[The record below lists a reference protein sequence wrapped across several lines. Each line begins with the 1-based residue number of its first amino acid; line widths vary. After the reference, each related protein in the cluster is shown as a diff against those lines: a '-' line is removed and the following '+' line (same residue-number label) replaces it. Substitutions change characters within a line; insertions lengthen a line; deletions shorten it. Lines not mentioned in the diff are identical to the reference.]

1 VEGDTAALYLGKNP
15 HARQSRY
22 REAPC
27 AVEFAEKGDGEY
39 VWRVVGGGWNG
50 DFAVANKDYE
60 RSVQAEDLNE
70 CIRKYDNWLKE
81 NHPGAYSWATRLSS
95 EPADENMVKYL
106 DRKGVPIDSEELTKE
121 TARLLID
128 REKIKLKREDS
139 DFDSPTT

>member
-1 VEGDTAALYLGKNP
+1 
-15 HARQSRY
+15 
-22 REAPC
+22 
-27 AVEFAEKGDGEY
+27 
-39 VWRVVGGGWNG
+39 
-50 DFAVANKDYE
+50 
-60 RSVQAEDLNE
+60 VQAEDLNE

-139 DFDSPTT
+139 DFDSPTS